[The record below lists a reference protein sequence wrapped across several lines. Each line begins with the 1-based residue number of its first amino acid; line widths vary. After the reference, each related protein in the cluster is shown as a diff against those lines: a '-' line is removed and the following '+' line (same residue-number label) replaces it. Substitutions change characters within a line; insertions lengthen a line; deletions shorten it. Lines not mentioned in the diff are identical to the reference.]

1 MYRIGK
7 YRFET
12 KKEAQAGIRDAKKM
26 AALKK
31 VGDSELE
38 LAENYLRQI
47 TDQKISFETYV
58 GQDFV
63 KKLKRVIFERR
74 FDGSDIEL
82 TEVEVL
88 SKGRRWVRTFFLAL
102 LYLMAFAVGGAIL
115 YWVYDDI
122 SSKNSLAELRERVYS
137 ESEAE
142 AEATFSLAAEVP
154 KMART
159 DTESGGHTVLHK
171 FQSLYAKNPDFVG
184 WLCIPGTKIDYPV
197 MYRDG
202 DNDFYLSHDFYGEED
217 RSGLLVLDKRCDR
230 NAEAMNVLIHG
241 HNMSS
246 GLMFGELMEYKSEAY
261 YRNHPYIEYSNLYE
275 NRKYEIVSVFL
286 SNVNDADEES
296 FRYYDYIHIEDAASY
311 EAYIKSAVSDTL
323 YDTGVTATYPQR
335 LITLSTCDYSYF
347 PHSNRLSSLDLWG
360 VNLEK

>member
-31 VGDSELE
+31 EGESELE
-38 LAENYLRQI
+38 IAENYLRQI
-47 TDQKISFETYV
+47 TKQKIRFETYV

-63 KKLKRVIFERR
+63 KKLKRVILEGR
-74 FDGSDIEL
+74 FDGSGMEFA
-82 TEVEVL
+82 EVEVL
-88 SKGRRWVRTFFLAL
+88 SKGRRRLRTVFLAL

-122 SSKNSLAELRERVYS
+122 SSRKSLDGLRETVYS
-137 ESEAE
+137 ENESEAE
-142 AEATFSLAAEVP
+142 TVFSEEAEVP
-154 KMART
+154 GGAGA
-159 DTESGGHTVLHK
+159 ESAAGGHTVLTG

-184 WLCIPGTKIDYPV
+184 WLCIPGTGIDYPV
-197 MYRDG
+197 MYREG
-202 DNDFYLSHDFYGEED
+202 DNDYYLSHDFYGKED

-230 NAEAMNVLIHG
+230 NGEAMNILIHG

-246 GLMFGELMEYKSEAY
+246 GRMFGELMEYKSEAY
-261 YRNHPYIEYSNLYE
+261 YHSHPYIEYSNLYE
-275 NRKYEIVSVFL
+275 SRRYEIVSVFL
-286 SNVNDADEES
+286 SNVNEEDKES

-311 EAYIKSAVSDTL
+311 EAYVKSAVSDAL
-323 YDTGVTATYPQR
+323 YDTKVSAVYPQR
-335 LITLSTCDYSYF
+335 LITLSTCDYSEKDG
-347 PHSNRLSSLDLWG
+347 RL
-360 VNLEK
+360 VVIAREVAE